1 MYRRPGGGRG
11 QAQRAVQ
18 DSEMEGDG
26 WAKRP
31 AEYDD
36 GGIGVSH
43 YVPPY
48 RHSHVIVSPYYW
60 AVLALS
66 CSL

>member
-1 MYRRPGGGRG
+1 
-11 QAQRAVQ
+11 
-18 DSEMEGDG
+18 MEGDG

-31 AEYDD
+31 AEDDD